1 MEQNSEKKSSIRNK
15 IMVSFFIVLIAL
27 GIGLSLVIQTVLKK
41 TLVEHEIPE
50 AITQQIISHFT
61 IYSLGLVI
69 AGIILSLLIAL
80 ALSNHISKPIKNLTD
95 IVEKI
100 GSGKFESKIESDLR
114 SSGDEIGELATN
126 INKMADYL
134 KNYEKKLLES
144 ERGKGVLLKKEVD
157 KKTKELNQK
166 VKDLNNTKI
175 AVLNIMEDMAKV
187 NEELKDLDKA
197 KSEFLNIVSHELKT
211 PLTAMIAHLDV
222 LDDIKVN
229 LTKDELKSLE
239 AIRRNSNNLQI
250 LISNILEIAR
260 MESGKFELT
269 KVKVDISKLINEIIQ
284 ELNIL
289 AEQKKVKLI
298 AKVEKLPKIDAD
310 DTRLKEIMNNLLTN
324 AIKFTEKG
332 SITISAKNSGNFIE
346 ISVADTGVGIP
357 KNKMKNLFTKFY
369 QVDASISR
377 RYGGTGL
384 GLSIT
389 KQLVESHGGAIK
401 VKSKQGEGATF
412 SFTLPVKAKETSKI
426 SIKKPSKNQADPFA
440 KFDSQ
445 IKSFIKQKE
454 IKKLKGG
461 KK

>member
-166 VKDLNNTKI
+166 VKDLNNTKKAI
-175 AVLNIMEDMAKV
+175 LNMMEDMSKANK
-187 NEELKDLDKA
+187 ELKELDKS

-211 PLTAMIAHLDV
+211 PLTALIAHLEVIEDM
-222 LDDIKVN
+222 KSN
-229 LTKDELKSLE
+229 LTKEELNSLE
-239 AIRRNSNNLQI
+239 AIRRNSDNLKM

-269 KVKVDISKLINEIIQ
+269 KINLNLEKLIKESARELQILAKQ
-284 ELNIL
+284 KSLNIRT
-289 AEQKKVKLI
+289 KIK
-298 AKVEKLPKIDAD
+298 KLPKIKAD
-310 DTRLKEIMNNLLTN
+310 DTRLKEIMNNLITN
-324 AIKFTEKG
+324 AIKFTERG
-332 SITISAKNSGNFIE
+332 SITISAQKKGGFVE
-346 ISVADTGVGIP
+346 VKVADTGVGIP
-357 KNKMKNLFTKFY
+357 NNKIKNIFQKFY
-369 QVDASISR
+369 QVDTSISR

-389 KQLVESHGGAIK
+389 KKIIENHGGEIK
-401 VKSKQGEGATF
+401 VDSIKGKGTIF
-412 SFTLPVKAKETSKI
+412 TFTLPIKTQENEKVSVKKKELK
-426 SIKKPSKNQADPFA
+426 DPFA
-440 KFDSQ
+440 NVNSQ
-445 IKSFIKQKE
+445 IKEFIKRKE
-454 IKKLKGG
+454 LKGG
-461 KK
+461 K